1 MKGTFYLVL
10 TGVLLGTTG
19 IWAKLVGA
27 SVSPFLLTILRT
39 ILSAAMIL
47 ALIIISKK
55 INTRQNLG
63 IKKSD
68 LPLFV
73 AAGFFGVT
81 IGFGFYI
88 KSFAYIPVANAVA
101 LVYVYPVATSILSYV
116 FLKEKITRREIVA
129 NALIIC
135 GILAIYGPEINVA
148 ASVFGNM
155 LALVAGI
162 GYSVFIVFMRYFE
175 RRGMPYWKVTF
186 WPLLIGGLLLVL
198 FLPFE
203 PMSFSPTGL
212 VPLFIAGIAVSSF
225 LGYIFYAEGLKTVR
239 AHDSVIISTL
249 IEPLS
254 AIAIAFAVLAE
265 AVPENVIIGAA
276 MIIAANVLIGIEHR
290 KKHAAKC
297 KSASKK
303 PQECFG
309 WTW

>member
-1 MKGTFYLVL
+1 MKGTFYLVI
-10 TGVLLGTTG
+10 TGILLGTTG

-27 SVSPFLLTILRT
+27 SVSPFMLTILRT
-39 ILSAAMIL
+39 IFSAAMIL
-47 ALIIISKK
+47 ALIILSKK

-68 LPLFV
+68 IPLFL

-88 KSFAYIPVANAVA
+88 KSFSYIPVANAVA
-101 LVYVYPVATSILSYV
+101 LVYVYPIATSILSYV
-116 FLKEKITRREIVA
+116 FLKEKITRKDIVA

-135 GILAIYGPEINVA
+135 GIVAIYGPEINVA
-148 ASVFGNM
+148 SSVLGNL

-175 RRGMPYWKVTF
+175 SKGMPYWKVTF
-186 WPLLIGGLLLVL
+186 WPLLIGGLLLLL
-198 FLPFE
+198 FMPFE
-203 PMSFSPTGL
+203 QFTFTPSGS

-225 LGYIFYAEGLKTVR
+225 LGYIFYAEGLKIVR

-254 AIAIAFAVLAE
+254 AIAIAFVVLAE
-265 AVPENVIIGAA
+265 AVPENVLIGAA
-276 MIIAANVLIGIEHR
+276 LIIAANVLIGFEHR
-290 KKHAAKC
+290 KKRIRRC
-297 KSASKK
+297 KDKK
-303 PQECFG
+303 PQACFG